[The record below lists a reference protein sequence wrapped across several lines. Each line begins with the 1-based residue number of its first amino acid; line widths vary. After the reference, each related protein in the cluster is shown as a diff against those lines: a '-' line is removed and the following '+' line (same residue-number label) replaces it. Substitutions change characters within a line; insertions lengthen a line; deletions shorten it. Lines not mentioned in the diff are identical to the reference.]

1 MKTFSYTAKDANGK
15 TIKGTLQME
24 TSEALLD
31 KLQSSG
37 LMCTN
42 YKEVR
47 QGSGKK
53 ATFKTTDV
61 AFFCRQLSSMLTAGL
76 TLVKALD
83 ILYKE
88 QEDKRQ
94 KQVLL
99 DIYED
104 IQKGKSLSDSMLA
117 QGNTFPE
124 LLVTM
129 VAAGESSGT
138 LDMVMVRMSEHYTKE
153 NKTKNKVKSA
163 MIYPAVLGVV
173 TVLIMLGLFTFI
185 MPTFKNMFSDAEM
198 PLLTNIMF
206 GISDFVKERWYI
218 YIPVVVVSIFA
229 VRYYIKT
236 PAGKFSWDRFK
247 LKVPVVGPL
256 MIKVCTGRFASTL
269 STMYSSGVPMI
280 ECLERAASVLA
291 NTYINQRFV
300 SVVENVKSGESIS
313 SAIAKT
319 EIFESMFCSI
329 IYVGEESGALDDIL
343 KKTAEYY
350 EEESDAAIQRMVA
363 LLEPVMIVVLGVLI
377 GLVIGSI
384 LPAFY
389 NSISSVDGI

>member
-24 TSEALLD
+24 TSEALLE

-185 MPTFKNMFSDAEM
+185 MPTFKSMFSDADM

-343 KKTAEYY
+343 RKTAEYY

-389 NSISSVDGI
+389 NSISSVDGL